1 MLENKERDQELISLE
16 SLADLTGFPVE
27 MIRKELFKADVTD
40 ERISLGELRKA
51 MVNYIDATM
60 LEDAKS

>member
-1 MLENKERDQELISLE
+1 MLENKIEDQEIISLE

-27 MIRKELFKADVTD
+27 MIRSELFKSELADEKITL
-40 ERISLGELRKA
+40 SELRKA

-60 LEDAKS
+60 LEDANS